1 MQFVVK
7 KFSELTTEELF
18 QIYIVRVA
26 VFVVEQQCAYQEVDD
41 LDPVAL
47 HCYFKENG
55 EITAYLRLIP
65 QGELAQEVT
74 LGRVLSVRRGQGL
87 GRQIIQQ
94 GIELAQSRCQAHS
107 IVLEAQCYVRALY
120 ESLGFEAVSEE
131 FLLDGIPHI
140 KMRLNLQN
148 CPKRH

>member
-1 MQFVVK
+1 M
-7 KFSELTTEELF
+7 
-18 QIYIVRVA
+18 
-26 VFVVEQQCAYQEVDD
+26 
-41 LDPVAL
+41 

-65 QGELAQEVT
+65 QGELPQEVT
-74 LGRVLSVRRGQGL
+74 LGRALSVRRGQGL

-94 GIELAQSRCQAHS
+94 GIELAQSRCQARS
-107 IVLEAQCYVRALY
+107 IVLEAQCYIRALY
-120 ESLGFEAVSEE
+120 ESLGFVAVSEE

-148 CPKRH
+148 SQNDN